1 MSKKITINQELCI
14 GCGACANLCSEVF
27 KMKDDGKAKAVNSE
41 KSKCDY
47 EMVVQ
52 SCPVGAIKIVR

>member
-1 MSKKITINQELCI
+1 
-14 GCGACANLCSEVF
+14 
-27 KMKDDGKAKAVNSE
+27 MKDDGKAKAVNSE